1 MIRLSV
7 GTFEDNRE
15 RTINTNCS
23 RLSAEL
29 SNETVP
35 PPARN
40 HHQHQHQHQH
50 QGSAVEGNSH
60 GQPSFGS
67 TLCVACGGRVCDKD
81 GGGREMT
88 GQLGVVGRLHEENL
102 RLGSVVQ
109 QLQV

>member
-7 GTFEDNRE
+7 GTFEDRE

-40 HHQHQHQHQH
+40 HHQHQ
-50 QGSAVEGNSH
+50 GSAVEGNSH
-60 GQPSFGS
+60 DQPSFGP

-81 GGGREMT
+81 GGGREMA
-88 GQLGVVGRLHEENL
+88 GQLGVVGRLLEENL
-102 RLGSVVQ
+102 RLGSAVVQ
-109 QLQV
+109 QLQVLG